1 MHTNLL
7 PKHLFID
14 LLWTQQTILHLL
26 CQLPDTLDYIPPS
39 TVIRCNI
46 QRQPG
51 ILGSNRF

>member
-14 LLWTQQTILHLL
+14 LLWAQQTILHLL
-26 CQLPDTLDYIPPS
+26 CQLPDSLDYIPPS
-39 TVIRCNI
+39 TVIRCDI

>member
-14 LLWTQQTILHLL
+14 LLRMQHTVLHLL
-26 CQLPDTLDYIPPS
+26 CQLPDSLDNIPPS

-51 ILGSNRF
+51 ILGGNRF